1 MVGATRLP
9 TGTDSDIVYENLLS
23 SFNISLNEMYC
34 ARIAL
39 VRVPARLR
47 ERERT
52 MLNSLDRS
60 ITVRPRNWL
69 VPVALVTLRKKSS
82 HGYEL
87 MERAVELGFEAI
99 NPGTVYRTL
108 RRMEKDGLCESK
120 WGMTFAGPPRR
131 MYSITGAGEA
141 YLKLWAKSLE
151 QCQQTMDAF
160 LQAYK
165 KSGRGPRS

>member
-1 MVGATRLP
+1 VVGATRLP

-23 SFNISLNEMYC
+23 SFHISLNEMYC

-47 ERERT
+47 ERT
-52 MLNSLDRS
+52 MLNSFDRS

-120 WGMTFAGPPRR
+120 WGMTSAGPPRR
-131 MYSITGAGEA
+131 MYSITDAGEA
-141 YLKLWAKSLE
+141 YLDLWAKSLE
-151 QCQQTMDAF
+151 QYQQATDAF

-165 KSGRGPRS
+165 KSGRGPYS